1 MRSVIAFLACAGFI
15 IWAHS
20 CDTRIVGV
28 KAYAHESDNSQ
39 PVHKQGIQRTDTVRL
54 SPVLY
59 AHYVHTVYLD
69 TINISARRV
78 YPD

>member
-1 MRSVIAFLACAGFI
+1 MRSVIAFLACTGFI

-28 KAYAHESDNSQ
+28 KVYAHESANGLVYK
-39 PVHKQGIQRTDTVRL
+39 PVPPRTDSARAAR
-54 SPVLY
+54 VLY
-59 AHYVHTVYLD
+59 AHYIRTVYLD
-69 TINISARRV
+69 TINISAGRV

>member
-1 MRSVIAFLACAGFI
+1 MRSVIAFLACTGFI

-28 KAYAHESDNSQ
+28 KAYAHESDVQ
-39 PVHKQGIQRTDTVRL
+39 PVYKQGILRLDTVRS

>member
-1 MRSVIAFLACAGFI
+1 MRSVIAFLACTGFI

-28 KAYAHESDNSQ
+28 KAYAHESNAR
-39 PVHKQGIQRTDTVRL
+39 PVYKQGRVRLDTVRS

>member
-1 MRSVIAFLACAGFI
+1 MRSVIAFLACTGFI

-28 KAYAHESDNSQ
+28 KAYAHKSD
-39 PVHKQGIQRTDTVRL
+39 VRTVNDQMKLRPDTAR
-54 SPVLY
+54 SSSVLY